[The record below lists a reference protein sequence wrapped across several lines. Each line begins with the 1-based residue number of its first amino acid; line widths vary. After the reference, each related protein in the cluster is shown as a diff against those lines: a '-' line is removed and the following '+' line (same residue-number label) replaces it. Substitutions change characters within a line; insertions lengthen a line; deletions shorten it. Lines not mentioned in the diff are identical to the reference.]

1 MDTDNHGPIE
11 PIPEFDSYIEL
22 GEFWDFH
29 SLADYW
35 DQTKEAQVEF
45 APVHPQVKPTLFG
58 SIQAGDITDEMI
70 GEAKKDLFRELD
82 DL

>member
-1 MDTDNHGPIE
+1 
-11 PIPEFDSYIEL
+11 
-22 GEFWDFH
+22 
-29 SLADYW
+29 
-35 DQTKEAQVEF
+35 
-45 APVHPQVKPTLFG
+45 LFG